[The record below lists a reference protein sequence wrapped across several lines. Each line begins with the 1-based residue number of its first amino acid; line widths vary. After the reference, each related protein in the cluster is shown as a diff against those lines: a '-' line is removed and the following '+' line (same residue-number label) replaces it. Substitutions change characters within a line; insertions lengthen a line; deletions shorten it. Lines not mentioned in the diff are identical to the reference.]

1 MQPINIQSFIDVI
14 TNSSTSVFTWA
25 DNIDGVKRII
35 NGVLKAA
42 NSDYICDD
50 LFDITTEW
58 EDNALSDYLDYQ
70 IDEAKEHIDESSEL
84 KELFTLWQEEYNKP
98 PYEQRSWYII
108 NKVEDKIVNIV
119 SKNKEEWNI
128 KSLDEW
134 VESRNEYR
142 EYKYSSSY
150 VITPKDPGNEE
161 AAKMV
166 EAINGLFNYDA
177 SYC

>member
-1 MQPINIQSFIDVI
+1 MRIQSFIDVI

-25 DNIDGVKRII
+25 DNIEGVKRVI

-42 NSDYICDD
+42 NSNYTCDD

-58 EDNALSDYLDYQ
+58 EDNALSDYRDYQ
-70 IDEAKEHIDESSEL
+70 IDEAREHIDESPEL
-84 KELFTLWQEEYNKP
+84 KELLTSRQEEYDKP
-98 PYEQRSWYII
+98 YKQRNWDII
-108 NKVEDKIVNIV
+108 NKIEDKIVNIV

-134 VESRNEYR
+134 VESSNEYR

-150 VITPKDPGNEE
+150 VITSKDPNNEE

-166 EAINGLFNYDA
+166 ESINGLFSYDA

>member
-25 DNIDGVKRII
+25 DNIEGVKRVI
-35 NGVLKAA
+35 NGALKAA
-42 NSDYICDD
+42 GSELTCDD

-58 EDNALSDYLDYQ
+58 EENALSDYREYQ
-70 IDEAKEHIDESSEL
+70 IDEAKEYIDESSEL
-84 KELFTLWQEEYNKP
+84 KELFTSWKEEYNKP
-98 PYEQRSWYII
+98 YIQRNWDII
-108 NKVEDKIVNIV
+108 NKVEDKIADIA

-134 VESRNEYR
+134 VESNNEYR